1 MCDRLLLFSALL
13 CCTGESSVFDPA
25 ERVLGPEKV
34 LAFAG
39 RDVTLTCTFN
49 ITDSG
54 DLPTVEWSK
63 DDLEP
68 NVIFLYRDGCET
80 HEMKNPDFEYRTSFV
95 MKNLK
100 HGDISLRISNVR
112 LSDAG
117 RYQCM
122 RLWKNAPKDITKV
135 ELNVVSMSE
144 PKLSVVS
151 HKIGGVTLQC
161 EARSW
166 LPEPKIMF
174 LDDRGNDLDAEDP
187 ETHQDESG
195 CHTVRRRVTLQTG
208 TSRVICRAHQLEFNR

>member
-1 MCDRLLLFSALL
+1 RFCSCFIVTYNFPVS
-13 CCTGESSVFDPA
+13 
-25 ERVLGPEKV
+25 RVLGPEKV

-49 ITDSG
+49 ITDRG

-135 ELNVVSMSE
+135 ELNV
-144 PKLSVVS
+144 
-151 HKIGGVTLQC
+151 
-161 EARSW
+161 
-166 LPEPKIMF
+166 
-174 LDDRGNDLDAEDP
+174 
-187 ETHQDESG
+187 
-195 CHTVRRRVTLQTG
+195 G
-208 TSRVICRAHQLEFNR
+208 TSSQVYLYIYKGFAAAL